1 MTSASNFA
9 LRFTRVDDLTRPDH
23 PWLAA
28 GDRCYFLAEY
38 TARQGYSYSAI
49 NSLILNFKKSMERRG
64 QPEWRYKERAILQA
78 AEAFRQNLDP
88 EALDRLTFVPVPPSK
103 ARDDP
108 LHDDRLTRM
117 LRAIRSEPP
126 LDVRELIVQIR
137 SAEASHGLDVR
148 PRPQEIASLYRVDDN
163 ISDPAPQSIAVVDD
177 MLTTGAHYRAAHSVL
192 SARFPAARIIG
203 LFIARRVPDSAD
215 VSDFDE
221 SGH

>member
-1 MTSASNFA
+1 MTSASIFA
-9 LRFTRVDDLTRPDH
+9 LRFTLVDDLTRPDH
-23 PWLAA
+23 PYLTVS
-28 GDRCYFLAEY
+28 DRCYFLGEY
-38 TARQGYSYSAI
+38 TARQGYSYSAT
-49 NSLILNFKKSMERRG
+49 NSLILNIKKSVERRNR
-64 QPEWRYKERAILQA
+64 PDWRYKERAIRQT
-78 AEAFRQNLDP
+78 AEAFRRNLNP

-117 LRAIRSEPP
+117 LRAIPSEPP

-137 SAEASHGLDVR
+137 STEAAHGLDVR
-148 PRPQEIASLYRVDDN
+148 PGPQEIASLYRIDDN
-163 ISDPAPQSIAVVDD
+163 ESDPTPQRIAVVDD

-192 SARFPAARIIG
+192 SARFPAARVIG